1 MNAGVNSRSSPVVL
15 LLVGRLIVLPAYR
28 ERGEHYAPFRGWRMG
43 VI

>member
-15 LLVGRLIVLPAYR
+15 LFVGRLLVPPAFR
-28 ERGEHYAPFRGWRMG
+28 ERTEHYAPLRGWRMG